1 MEFPL
6 LEFAI
11 KQQQLSPLECANL
24 ACDPRSQVHVL
35 GSDKHCLDK
44 LLMSHNYSHIYP
56 GDVAH
61 FAYVCLNMEQSVSE
75 IVETVVYPIG
85 NPVTCDTCPAACN
98 AACVQG
104 WPCP

>member
-1 MEFPL
+1 M
-6 LEFAI
+6 
-11 KQQQLSPLECANL
+11 
-24 ACDPRSQVHVL
+24 L

-85 NPVTCDTCPAACN
+85 NPVT
-98 AACVQG
+98 
-104 WPCP
+104 